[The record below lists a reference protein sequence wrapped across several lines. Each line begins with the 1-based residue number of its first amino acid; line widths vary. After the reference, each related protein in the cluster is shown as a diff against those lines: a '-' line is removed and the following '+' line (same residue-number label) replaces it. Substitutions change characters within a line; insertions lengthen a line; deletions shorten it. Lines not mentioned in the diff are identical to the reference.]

1 MKIQNQKPGVSRL
14 LRSQRG
20 FTLTEILVTVA
31 IITAAIG
38 ASFAGY
44 TLAGENGKAG
54 AVATAIKNAKDAVA
68 QFANEHG
75 NVVPITEATVTGQIP
90 VSGTTFSAA
99 AIASISNACT
109 LEPVLLTEKCA
120 DRAVNVAAGPNAVA
134 TNSGANDVLWNA
146 TSQAFYM
153 SPDAAAT
160 RDYTNCNRIEC
171 RISSTTSPETAT
183 GSNFYLDGTNSIATG
198 RRVVYMV
205 IPNCPSSLAY
215 KISRKIDGD
224 NFSSNESTLDRK
236 GAVVYNTPS
245 NGATTVYI
253 YILDV

>member
-1 MKIQNQKPGVSRL
+1 MNTHTQKRGASRL

-75 NVVPITEATVTGQIP
+75 NVVPITEQTVAGQIP
-90 VSGTTFSAA
+90 VSGTTFSATA
-99 AIASISNACT
+99 AATLANACT

-120 DRAVNVAAGPNAVA
+120 DRAINVAAGPNAVA
-134 TNSGANDVLWNA
+134 TNSGANDVLWDV
-146 TSQAFYM
+146 SKQAFYM
-153 SPDAAAT
+153 NPDAAPT
-160 RDYTNCNRIEC
+160 RDYSSCNRVEC
-171 RISSTTSPETAT
+171 RIASSTSPETAA
-183 GSNFYLDGTNSIATG
+183 GSNFYLDGSNSIATG

-205 IPNCPSSLAY
+205 IPNCPASLAY

-224 NFSSNESTLDRK
+224 NFSTNESTFDKK

-245 NGATTVYI
+245 NGVTTVYI